1 MTFATRINATTDWPR
16 GSGGTGFSGEISVQG
31 NTVES
36 SLYPQ
41 RATAAAWVQGA
52 EAAIEMLLAHPALVI
67 SGGVDEA
74 IDRGVDQ
81 LTGAVK
87 EVLRRAVRR

>member
-1 MTFATRINATTDWPR
+1 MTLTTRINTETDWPR
-16 GSGGTGFSGEISVQG
+16 GSGRRGFSGEISVRG

-41 RATAAAWVQGA
+41 RALAAAWLQGA
-52 EAAIEMLLAHPALVI
+52 QAAIEMLLAHPALVI
-67 SGGVDEA
+67 SGGLDEA